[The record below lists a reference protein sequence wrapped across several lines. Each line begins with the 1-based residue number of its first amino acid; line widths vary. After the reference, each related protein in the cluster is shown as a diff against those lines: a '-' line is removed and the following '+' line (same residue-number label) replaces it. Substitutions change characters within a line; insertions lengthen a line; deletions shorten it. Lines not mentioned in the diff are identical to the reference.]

1 MCDVIFY
8 PCVILNKKP
17 VFRVFPGFFLTV
29 FGFGFFEE
37 PPQPKSNFL
46 TTPTTFELQYDHKI
60 ILIYRLYYSISYQ
73 TLVQY
78 PVL

>member
-37 PPQPKSNFL
+37 PPQP
-46 TTPTTFELQYDHKI
+46 TPGPFPPVREPRGQTINVWGTAS
-60 ILIYRLYYSISYQ
+60 RLF
-73 TLVQY
+73 TLVA
-78 PVL
+78 